1 MPKSNVINL
10 PSKSLVFAVFDKADA
25 GSLHFAEQLL
35 ALGIGDR
42 KAARPIAVEWAAEKY
57 GQKIISGQRGDTLA
71 QGSAGLQAVQRVLS
85 VCFPGADMPA
95 RGEEAAQSDAALA
108 WAKAQRRL
116 DQKFGELS
124 IGDKRRARAALE
136 KLSSK

>member
-25 GSLHFAEQLL
+25 GSLQFAEQLL

-42 KAARPIAVEWAAEKY
+42 KAARPIAVEWSAEKY
-57 GQKIISGQRGDTLA
+57 GQKIITGQRGATLA

-95 RGEEAAQSDAALA
+95 REEAAQSDAALA